1 MKKMVVISGATGM
14 SGNETVRKLLSKG
27 YIIWAFD
34 NFFASSIESIADL
47 LEHPDLKFF
56 QYDLCNK
63 TQMTALE
70 TEIKSS
76 IGKEIFELS
85 FINYAAV
92 VHTKYFYSPEST
104 FQVNVLGMRDFLSM
118 AIRLKAGIFLNC
130 STSEVYSMA
139 SFKEGGVREDDT
151 LMLVTAESSQRT
163 SYAAGKLLTEFFMKE
178 AVEKGQIKGCSIRF
192 ANVYSNDEL
201 LPEHII
207 PYAIDTLLK
216 DDTIKLL
223 NNAKHT
229 YRSFLHNYDS
239 CDAVIALLETP
250 NALDGS
256 VYNVGTDEE
265 ISILELV
272 KIIAK
277 KTGRE
282 KINIVHEGERSAD
295 PLRRLLN
302 TEKIRKKTNWTPKV
316 SLNEGLDM
324 CISAKKYLKDCEH

>member
-1 MKKMVVISGATGM
+1 MKKIVVISGATGM
-14 SGNETVRKLLSKG
+14 SGSETVRKLLSKG
-27 YIIWAFD
+27 YAIWAFD
-34 NFFASSIESIADL
+34 NFFASSIKSIADL
-47 LEHPDLKFF
+47 LEHPNLRFF
-56 QYDLCNK
+56 QYDLCNN
-63 TQMTALE
+63 TQMAALE
-70 TEIKSS
+70 TEIRSS
-76 IGKEIFELS
+76 IENETFELS

-92 VHTKYFYSPEST
+92 VHTKYFYSPDST

-118 AIRLKAGIFLNC
+118 AIRLGAGIFLNC

-139 SFKEGGVREDDT
+139 SFKEGGVREDDM

-163 SYAAGKLLTEFFMKE
+163 SYATGKLLTEFFMKE

-207 PYAIDTLLK
+207 PYVIDTFLK

-223 NNAKHT
+223 TNSKHT

-250 NALDGS
+250 SALDGS
-256 VYNVGTDEE
+256 IYNVGTDEE
-265 ISILELV
+265 IPILELV
-272 KIIAK
+272 QIIAK
-277 KTGRE
+277 KIGKE
-282 KINIVHEGERSAD
+282 KINIVYEGERSAD

-302 TEKIRKKTNWTPKV
+302 TEKIRKNTKWIPKV
-316 SLNEGLDM
+316 GLNEGLDM
-324 CISAKKYLKDCEH
+324 CISSKKPEKL